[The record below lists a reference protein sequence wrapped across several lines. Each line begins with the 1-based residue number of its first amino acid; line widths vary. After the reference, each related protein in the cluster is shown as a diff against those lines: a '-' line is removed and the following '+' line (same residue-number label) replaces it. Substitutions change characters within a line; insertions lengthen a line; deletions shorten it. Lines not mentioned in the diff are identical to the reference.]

1 MGYSKKVLGGG
12 PVTTKEYLSARKD
25 KNWKFNSIV
34 DKNSF
39 QGVNR
44 IHPIKQKMVSE
55 IVKAARNDAEV
66 SRIIIFGSSIRY
78 DCDVTSDLDICIDW
92 KDDCYDEDG
101 VLKPFTE
108 NMRRVISSVTKGRAD
123 VVNYNYLSGTAVETD
138 VKKGVVVYEHNV

>member
-1 MGYSKKVLGGG
+1 M
-12 PVTTKEYLSARKD
+12 TTKEYLTARKD
-25 KNWKFNSIV
+25 KNWRFNSIV

-39 QGVNR
+39 QEVNR

-55 IVKAARNDAEV
+55 IVKAARNDEEV
-66 SRIIIFGSSIRY
+66 LRIIIFGSSIRY
-78 DCDVTSDLDICIDW
+78 DCDITSDLDICIDW

-101 VLKPFTE
+101 VLKPFTG

>member
-1 MGYSKKVLGGG
+1 MRQRLHGGS
-12 PVTTKEYLSARKD
+12 VTTKEYLSARKE

-39 QGVNR
+39 CEVNR

-66 SRIIIFGSSIRY
+66 LKIIIFGSSIRY

-101 VLKPFTE
+101 VLRPFTG
-108 NMRRVISSVTKGRAD
+108 NMRSVTSSVTKGRAD
-123 VVNYNYLSGTAVETD
+123 VVNYDYLTGTAVETAERE
-138 VKKGVVVYEHNV
+138 GVVVYEHDV